1 MESVEQRAQ
10 GLRSPCRFHY
20 MTPVPFGVRL
30 VHTPG
35 NAFLIQP
42 GVSGFQIS
50 EKFGSLGFGASTVPP
65 GIICEARGSVHV
77 DVFLRWLIPSDSRS
91 HLWSLNNRSTPH
103 PKYLC
108 GVELICSH
116 LRLLPVTAFSAPLV
130 CLWHLVVISVTTHQA
145 ISRDINGEP
154 CVPDLRLVLG
164 WGGLVRTGDAQP
176 VKEFI
181 ARTIVNLGRGGG

>member
-35 NAFLIQP
+35 NTFLIQP
-42 GVSGFQIS
+42 RVGGFQIS
-50 EKFGSLGFGASTVPP
+50 EKFVSLGFGAFTVPP

-91 HLWSLNNRSTPH
+91 HLWSLNNRSTP
-103 PKYLC
+103 PPRK
-108 GVELICSH
+108 IP
-116 LRLLPVTAFSAPLV
+116 LRGRAYLLPATSLASDCFLCSSCLPLAS
-130 CLWHLVVISVTTHQA
+130 CCHF
-145 ISRDINGEP
+145 RDYSP
-154 CVPDLRLVLG
+154 SHFKRHKWRALRGGPALG
-164 WGGLVRTGDAQP
+164 AWVGRTGSD
-176 VKEFI
+176 
-181 ARTIVNLGRGGG
+181 G